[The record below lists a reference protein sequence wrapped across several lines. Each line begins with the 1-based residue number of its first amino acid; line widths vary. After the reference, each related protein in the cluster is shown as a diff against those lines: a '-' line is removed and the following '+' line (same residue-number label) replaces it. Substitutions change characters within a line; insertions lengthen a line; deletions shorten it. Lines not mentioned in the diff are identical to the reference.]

1 MAISDWPK
9 DEQPREKLLEKG
21 ASSLSDAELL
31 AIFLRTGGKGIS
43 AVELARQ
50 LLQNFG
56 GIRQLLEASETDFCA
71 GLGLGRAKYA
81 QLQAVL
87 EMNRRHLAQKMR
99 HGSVMDNPNCVSDYL
114 ITQLRHLKREVF
126 ACLLLDNKHRVLGF
140 EILFQGSINS
150 AAVHPREV
158 VKTALAYN
166 AAAIILA
173 HNHPSGVAEP
183 SMADRQIT
191 ERLSNALALIDVNVI
206 DHIIIGSAAPVSFAQ
221 RGLL

>member
-31 AIFLRTGGKGIS
+31 AIFLRTGVKGIS

-56 GIRQLLEASETDFCA
+56 GIRELLEASETDFCA

-206 DHIIIGSAAPVSFAQ
+206 DHIIIGSSAPVSFAQ

>member
-31 AIFLRTGGKGIS
+31 AIFLRTGVKGIS